1 MNVLRFAFLGCLI
14 SGLIGCGTPTTS
26 SVTPHTGGGSGKTPS
41 TPAHKPEGGT
51 PAATGEKP
59 NKDKIVGAW
68 EVTKSESGGPVGA
81 TIDFTKD
88 GKMKMSMK
96 TPDGKTVEMEGRY
109 EVEGD
114 KVTAITKGPDGKEK
128 KEPGT
133 ITKLTDK
140 EMSIKDEK
148 GKTDEYK
155 KK

>member
-1 MNVLRFAFLGCLI
+1 M
-14 SGLIGCGTPTTS
+14 
-26 SVTPHTGGGSGKTPS
+26 
-41 TPAHKPEGGT
+41 PERLH
-51 PAATGEKP
+51 
-59 NKDKIVGAW
+59 
-68 EVTKSESGGPVGA
+68 PVGA

-88 GKMKMSMK
+88 GKLKMSMK